1 MRREDKSMPA
11 GGASQFQAEPFSVHM
26 DRVVLD
32 DLRAR
37 IRSTRLPEAGTRRV
51 GEHAGERLLASH
63 WA

>member
-1 MRREDKSMPA
+1 MPA

-26 DRVVLD
+26 DRVVLY